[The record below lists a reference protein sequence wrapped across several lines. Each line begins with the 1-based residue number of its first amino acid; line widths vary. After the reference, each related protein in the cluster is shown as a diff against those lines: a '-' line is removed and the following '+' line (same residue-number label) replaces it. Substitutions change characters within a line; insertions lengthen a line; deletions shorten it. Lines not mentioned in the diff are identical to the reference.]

1 MGPETAPVIIQ
12 ASEPGAAVED
22 TAQVEAQTEAAV
34 EIAEIE
40 AEARVDI
47 AESNNAAAVEIAEAM
62 AETQEIDDEWL
73 TFRFGAVEGGLAEIQ
88 SQMASIQETLS
99 ALTALALS
107 TPTAQPAEP
116 PPEVIVETPP
126 EQTPPANGADLQ
138 AEKTRVRRLM

>member
-1 MGPETAPVIIQ
+1 MGPENAPVIIQ
-12 ASEPGAAVED
+12 ASEPGAAVQD
-22 TAQVEAQTEAAV
+22 TAQIAAQTEAAV
-34 EIAEIE
+34 QIAEIE

-73 TFRFGAVEGGLAEIQ
+73 TSRFGAVEGVLVEMRSQLAT
-88 SQMASIQETLS
+88 IQETLS
-99 ALTALALS
+99 ALAALALS

-126 EQTPPANGADLQ
+126 EQTAPANGADLP